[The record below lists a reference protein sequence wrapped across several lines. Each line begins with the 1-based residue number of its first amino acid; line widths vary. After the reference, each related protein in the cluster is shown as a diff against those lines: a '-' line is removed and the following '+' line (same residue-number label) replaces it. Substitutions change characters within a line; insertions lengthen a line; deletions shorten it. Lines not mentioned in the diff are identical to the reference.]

1 MGSLHPGLIHSIP
14 FRGSFQGL
22 CAMTAS
28 PGALQLV
35 AFGDNT
41 DALACR
47 TEAESLGDAVLQ
59 QGDVII
65 LELHDAITVHADEMI
80 VLGFVEEVGII
91 KSLVAPQINFTQ
103 QFALNEQAQG
113 AVNGGS

>member
-1 MGSLHPGLIHSIP
+1 
-14 FRGSFQGL
+14 
-22 CAMTAS
+22 MTAS

-47 TEAESLGDAVLQ
+47 AEPESLGDAVLQ
-59 QGDVII
+59 QGDMIVFK
-65 LELHDAITVHADEMI
+65 LHDTVTVHADEVI
-80 VLGFVEEVGII
+80 VLGFVEEVGIV

-103 QFALNEQAQG
+103 QFAFHEQAQG